1 MEDVA
6 ATPAVR
12 PFSYLHAIRSRSNSA
27 QMIQDGHTVSKPL
40 REAAWPHHT
49 LLLGFVLLWGGNFVL
64 AEVALREME
73 PISFSVSRFAM
84 GAGAMLA
91 VLYLQMMVAARAG
104 GKRERM
110 FPRLDRQDWPRL
122 LLVSIVGATLA
133 PWLGIEGLGLTHGAR
148 ASLWL
153 ALGPA
158 LSGVVGFFL
167 RTERIGPAGFVGI
180 LLASLGT
187 FALAFDGLR
196 PEQNYWLGDLL
207 LFVAL
212 LLAVVELHLIK
223 PLANRYGPTP
233 MVAARTAIGGFI
245 YLLIALP
252 SLAEEP
258 WFSLDVW
265 TWVAILIGGAVGVGI
280 GQWVKVRALKR
291 LGPTRVV
298 LYGNMVPLAALGL
311 AWITIGTDPSTFE
324 IFASVFI
331 VIGAMCIQV
340 LDLKLPAGG
349 RNKSTSAYESD
360 EVMEGMRIRSGDS

>member
-1 MEDVA
+1 MIEDGQSI
-6 ATPAVR
+6 P
-12 PFSYLHAIRSRSNSA
+12 
-27 QMIQDGHTVSKPL
+27 KPS
-40 REAAWPHHT
+40 REAAWPHHS

-91 VLYLQMMVAARAG
+91 VLYLRTVMAVQAD
-104 GKRERM
+104 GKRERL
-110 FPRLDRQDWPRL
+110 FPRLDREDWPRL

-158 LSGVVGFFL
+158 LSCAVGYFL
-167 RTERIGPAGFVGI
+167 RTERIGIAGFIGI

-196 PEQNYWLGDLL
+196 PEQNYWFGDLL
-207 LFVAL
+207 LFIAL

-252 SLAEEP
+252 SLVGEP
-258 WFSLDVW
+258 WLSLDIW
-265 TWVAILIGGAVGVGI
+265 TWVAIVIGGAIGVGV
-280 GQWVKVRALKR
+280 GQWVKVRALKK

-298 LYGNMVPLAALGL
+298 LYGNLVPLAALGL
-311 AWITIGTDPSTFE
+311 AWMTIGTDPSTFE
-324 IFASVFI
+324 LLAGVLI
-331 VIGAMCIQV
+331 VVGAMCIQV
-340 LDLKLPAGG
+340 LDLNAYARR
-349 RNKSTSAYESD
+349 RNKSSPSYESD
-360 EVMEGMRIRSGDS
+360 EVMESMRIRSGDS